1 MLSRKKFRQYLASC
15 DHQSLGRQDNRRGK
29 AGMLLETLWQN
40 TWWKILW
47 SSSTAPPAGCIFDAH
62 STNSVRMWPLNI
74 YNRQAN
80 KDNRYKKKRKC
91 LLFIRYFS
99 AFIWFTAAVVLRAMH
114 VCCARACSVYN
125 MGFGIGAENFFLNMG
140 TVLFFVIVIEWD
152 DIRTKQIQNAYQQSH
167 FLFKLPTKFNSLAL
181 FITYITA
188 IASPFVSRIF

>member
-1 MLSRKKFRQYLASC
+1 M
-15 DHQSLGRQDNRRGK
+15 
-29 AGMLLETLWQN
+29 MEN
-40 TWWKILW
+40 TVERAPPLPL
-47 SSSTAPPAGCIFDAH
+47 PPAGCIFDAH

-114 VCCARACSVYN
+114 VCSARAYSVYN

-140 TVLFFVIVIEWD
+140 TVLFCCESHWMG
-152 DIRTKQIQNAYQQSH
+152 RYQDETDSKC
-167 FLFKLPTKFNSLAL
+167 LSAKSLPFKLPTKFNSQPGPIYYSTDIAL
-181 FITYITA
+181 LLCQGFFKSHPT
-188 IASPFVSRIF
+188 

>member
-1 MLSRKKFRQYLASC
+1 
-15 DHQSLGRQDNRRGK
+15 
-29 AGMLLETLWQN
+29 
-40 TWWKILW
+40 
-47 SSSTAPPAGCIFDAH
+47 
-62 STNSVRMWPLNI
+62 
-74 YNRQAN
+74 
-80 KDNRYKKKRKC
+80 
-91 LLFIRYFS
+91 
-99 AFIWFTAAVVLRAMH
+99 MH